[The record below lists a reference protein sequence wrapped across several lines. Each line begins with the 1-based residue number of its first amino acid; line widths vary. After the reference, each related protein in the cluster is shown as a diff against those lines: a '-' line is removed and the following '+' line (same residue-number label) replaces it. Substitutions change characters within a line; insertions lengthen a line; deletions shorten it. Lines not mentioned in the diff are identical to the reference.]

1 MTRTGTPRVR
11 DARRTRERILA
22 EATKEFAA
30 RGYDGA
36 RIDAIVKRCDMS
48 KNLLYHYF
56 DGKEALFIEVMERA
70 YASMRSRQNEVMLTG
85 RDPKGDMRELVLHMV
100 RHFAEEPEFISLL
113 ATENLHKARHIRKS
127 KVIADM
133 FDPLI
138 GALKRLIREG
148 QQQGVF
154 RSDADWVNVYIS
166 ISGLASYYVSNRH
179 TLSTVLNVD
188 LGSRARMRRR
198 LEHVSD
204 VILSYLCDT
213 GAAPPRKSPAVR
225 RGG

>member
-1 MTRTGTPRVR
+1 MTRKSAPRIR

-22 EATKEFAA
+22 AATKEFAA

-36 RIDAIVKRCDMS
+36 RVDAIVKRCDMS

-56 DGKEALFIEVMERA
+56 EGKEALFIEVMERA
-70 YASMRSRQNEVMLTG
+70 YASMRSRQNEVTLTG
-85 RDPKGDMRELVLHMV
+85 RDPKGDMRALVLHMV

-127 KVIADM
+127 KVIANM

-154 RSDADWVNVYIS
+154 RKDADWVNVYIS
-166 ISGLASYYVSNRH
+166 ISGLSSYFVSNRH

-188 LGSRARMRRR
+188 LGSPARMRRR
-198 LEHVSD
+198 FEHVPE
-204 VILSYLCDT
+204 VVLSYLCDT
-213 GAAPPRKSPAVR
+213 GGVPTRRSRAVPR
-225 RGG
+225 G